1 MSLYLYTLLRVTLLH
16 FDFDIL
22 LPKLHIVRRRTKKK
36 KILETNHNILFVSRI
51 HAIVA
56 FNRNQLL

>member
-1 MSLYLYTLLRVTLLH
+1 MRVTLLH

-22 LPKLHIVRRRTKKK
+22 LPKLHIVRRQTEK